1 MGDRAVVGF
10 RENESSP
17 TIFLYSHW
25 AGSSM
30 NELLAIA
37 LEKSRVRWEDNS
49 YATRIAISQIIG
61 DDWNQELG
69 WGLSVDNF
77 SAPNR
82 DYYLVVDW
90 QSMSVIY
97 YKSDWRDGSV
107 REEFDR
113 ISLDNFCLTYL
124 PSVAK

>member
-10 RENESSP
+10 RDNSSSP

-25 AGSSM
+25 SGSSM
-30 NELLAIA
+30 NELLSMA
-37 LEKSRVRWEDNS
+37 LEKSRGRWGDSS
-49 YATRIAISQIIG
+49 YATRIAISQIVG
-61 DDWNQELG
+61 DEWNSELG

-77 SAPNR
+77 SAPDR

-90 QSMSVIY
+90 QLLSVIY
-97 YKSDWRDGSV
+97 YKYNFRDSSV
-107 REEFDR
+107 KEEFDR